1 MIVHFLPLPNQKS
14 RNGNSKKLLQQS
26 LPAIYGFIVES
37 LSAFCFL
44 YKLCTFHQK
53 SFSKTF
59 SRSFFSFTI
68 HSLCDREKRKAFFL
82 LFEPPIFHFIVHE
95 AKILV
100 TSFHWKEKWNRFSY
114 SKNINQQF
122 CVSLKCINF
131 SLLILAAAIKIFHL
145 ILCPRTFHHP
155 SLSINYYVW
164 AQPIFE

>member
-59 SRSFFSFTI
+59 SRSFFFFHYSFTLR
-68 HSLCDREKRKAFFL
+68 SREKKSFFPPLRATNFSFHCSRSQNSRNFFSLKRKMEPFFL
-82 LFEPPIFHFIVHE
+82 FEKYKSAILRLLKMYKLF
-95 AKILV
+95 
-100 TSFHWKEKWNRFSY
+100 
-114 SKNINQQF
+114 
-122 CVSLKCINF
+122 
-131 SLLILAAAIKIFHL
+131 AADSS
-145 ILCPRTFHHP
+145 CC
-155 SLSINYYVW
+155 Y
-164 AQPIFE
+164 